1 MRRHP
6 VRRLD
11 ETSEGMGRVGDYSVM
26 KAVEFQASGVQPIW
40 WRARPR
46 VRRPKVEATN
56 IVPKTIASF
65 AKLCAGFPGVHIL
78 LQGSR

>member
-46 VRRPKVEATN
+46 VRRPKAEAAN
-56 IVPKTIASF
+56 IVRKTIASLRSS
-65 AKLCAGFPGVHIL
+65 AQDFPVYIL